1 VALGGDK
8 EEEPLM
14 RIAIT
19 GGTGLIGTALA
30 ARLQE
35 ANHEVLVAK
44 RGPESDPDAA
54 WDPAAGWINPEAFA
68 GFDALV
74 NLAGASIGDGRWGK
88 RRKRELVDSR
98 VEATRLLANHL
109 ERLPGEARPSI
120 FVNASAV
127 GFYGD
132 AGDEELRED
141 APRGEGFL
149 AELCADWEAQARR
162 VSFLGLRSVQLRT
175 GIVLSKEGG
184 VLPRMLLPFRL
195 GLGGRLGSGRQ
206 WMSWIGLDD
215 ATRAIEFALNQPIEG
230 PLNLVAPSPVTN
242 REFTKALGRQLR
254 RPTVLPLPA
263 FQLRLLFGRG
273 RANELF
279 LASQRAIPSRLQQ
292 AGFTVE
298 QPEIAGALRAAF
310 EARPA
315 AAVPE
320 RQGGLPV
327 SGS

>member
-1 VALGGDK
+1 
-8 EEEPLM
+8 M

-30 ARLQE
+30 RRLRE

-44 RGPESDPDAA
+44 RGREAEPDAA
-54 WDPAAGWINPEAFA
+54 WDPAASWISPEAFV

-74 NLAGASIGDGRWGK
+74 NLAGASIGNGRWSEG
-88 RRKRELVDSR
+88 RKRELVDSR

-109 ERLPGEARPSI
+109 ERLPVEARPSI
-120 FVNASAV
+120 FVSASAV
-127 GFYGD
+127 GFYGNG
-132 AGDEELRED
+132 GDEELSEA

-162 VSFLGLRSVQLRT
+162 VAFLGVRSVQLRT

-184 VLPRMLLPFRL
+184 VLPRMLLPFKL

-206 WMSWIGLDD
+206 WMSWIGLED
-215 ATRAIEFALNQPIEG
+215 ASRAIEFALNEPIEG
-230 PLNLVAPSPVTN
+230 PLNLVAPSPITN
-242 REFTKALGRQLR
+242 REFTEALGRQLR

-263 FQLRLLFGRG
+263 LQLRLLFGSG

-279 LASQRAIPSRLQQ
+279 LASQRAIPNRLQE
-292 AGFTVE
+292 AGFTFE
-298 QPEIAGALRAAF
+298 QPEIGGALRAAF
-310 EARPA
+310 DGRAE
-315 AAVPE
+315 AAVTE
-320 RQGGLPV
+320 RRRGLPA
-327 SGS
+327 SRS